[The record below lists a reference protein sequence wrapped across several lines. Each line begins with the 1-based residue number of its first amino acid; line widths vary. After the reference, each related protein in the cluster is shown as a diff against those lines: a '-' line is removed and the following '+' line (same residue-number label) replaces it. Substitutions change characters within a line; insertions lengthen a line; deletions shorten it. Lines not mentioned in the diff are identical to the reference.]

1 MMKEDLQKMLADMW
15 REHRGK
21 SCGLII
27 GMLLGTA
34 VLCFGFWHTFFVLC
48 CGLIGLF
55 IGTQLDNEEDALS
68 SLREKA
74 WMLFER
80 FQR

>member
-1 MMKEDLQKMLADMW
+1 MKEEFGQVLTQLW
-15 REHRGK
+15 QNHRGK
-21 SCGLII
+21 TSGLVI
-27 GMLLGTA
+27 GMLFGTA

-55 IGTQLDNEEDALS
+55 IGTQLDNDDNVIDS
-68 SLREKA
+68 VREKA
-74 WMLFER
+74 WTFFER